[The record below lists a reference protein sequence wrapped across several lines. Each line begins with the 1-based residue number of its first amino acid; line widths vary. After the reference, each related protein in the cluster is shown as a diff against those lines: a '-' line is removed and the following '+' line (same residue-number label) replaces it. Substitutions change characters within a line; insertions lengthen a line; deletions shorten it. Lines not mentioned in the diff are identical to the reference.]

1 MRRRRLKDLDLDH
14 YPMMTLTEKE
24 TAQELVFQYYYDRN
38 DMDIEV
44 ALDEIN
50 GDIYMLQEHEM
61 YERCAI
67 LKDILERF
75 E

>member
-1 MRRRRLKDLDLDH
+1 MRRRRLKELDLDH
-14 YPMMTLTEKE
+14 YPMMTPTEKE

>member
-1 MRRRRLKDLDLDH
+1 MRRRRLKELDLDH

-50 GDIYMLQEHEM
+50 GDIYMLQEQEM